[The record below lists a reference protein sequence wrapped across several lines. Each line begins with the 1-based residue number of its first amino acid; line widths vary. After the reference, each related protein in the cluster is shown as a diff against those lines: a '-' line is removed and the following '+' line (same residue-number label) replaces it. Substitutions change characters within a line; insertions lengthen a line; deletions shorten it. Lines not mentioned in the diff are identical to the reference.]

1 MLNAQCSMLSS
12 SPKLRIAAIIPAAGL
27 SSRMGRNKLL
37 LNFRGKPLVRHA
49 VETVLAAGITE
60 TYVVLGYEAEKVRAV
75 LADLPVRFVAN
86 EDYRLGLSTSVRA
99 GVKVVPNDLEA
110 IIIYLADQPWIE
122 PEDLAQLIGAFET
135 AQGVGKSIV
144 VPFYSGTRGNPVIL
158 AAKHREEI
166 LEISGDVGC
175 KRVIQKRANQV
186 LAIEM
191 QNDHVIRDVDAPEDC
206 EGTFA

>member
-1 MLNAQCSMLSS
+1 MLDAQCSMLDS
-12 SPKLRIAAIIPAAGL
+12 SPKLRVAAIIPAAGL

-49 VETVLAAGITE
+49 VETVLAAGTTE
-60 TYVVLGYEAEKVRAV
+60 AYVVLGHEAEKVREV

-86 EDYRLGLSTSVRA
+86 EDYRLGLSSSVRA
-99 GVKVVPNDLEA
+99 GVNAVPADFEA

-122 PEDLAQLIGAFET
+122 PADLAQLIVAFET
-135 AQGVGKSIV
+135 AQGMGKSIV

-158 AAKHREEI
+158 ATKHREEI

-175 KRVIQKRANQV
+175 KRVIQKQADQV

-191 QNDHVIRDVDAPEDC
+191 PNDHVVRDVDSPEDC
-206 EGTFA
+206 EGLD

>member
-1 MLNAQCSMLSS
+1 
-12 SPKLRIAAIIPAAGL
+12 
-27 SSRMGRNKLL
+27 MGRNKLL
-37 LNFRGKPLVRHA
+37 LNFRGKPLIRQA
-49 VETVLAAGITE
+49 VETVLAADIRE
-60 TYVVLGYEAEKVRAV
+60 AYVVLGHEAEKVREV

-99 GVKVVPNDLEA
+99 GVKVVPEDLEA

-122 PEDLAQLIGAFET
+122 PADLAQLIAAFET
-135 AQGVGKSIV
+135 AQGMGKSIV

-158 AAKHREEI
+158 AARHRKEI

-175 KRVIQKRANQV
+175 KRVIQKRADQV

-191 QNDHVIRDVDAPEDC
+191 PNDHVIRDVDVPEDC
-206 EGTFA
+206 EGISA

>member
-1 MLNAQCSMLSS
+1 MLNN

-49 VETVLAAGITE
+49 VETVLAASVRE
-60 TYVVLGYEAEKVRAV
+60 VYVVLGHEAEKVREV
-75 LADLPVRFVAN
+75 LAGLPVRFVTN

-99 GVKVVPNDLEA
+99 GVNAVPSGFEA

-122 PEDLAQLIGAFET
+122 PADLAQLIATFET
-135 AQGVGKSIV
+135 AQTMGKSIV
-144 VPFYSGTRGNPVIL
+144 VPFHSGTRGNPVIL

-175 KRVIQKRANQV
+175 KRVIQKRADQV

-191 QNDHVIRDVDAPEDC
+191 PNDHVIRDVDAPEDC
-206 EGTFA
+206 ETLA